1 MSSFFCGG
9 TMMASG
15 AMLQLE
21 GSVKYML
28 WGGIGFYVV
37 LVLLIGYLS
46 GRKVKNVQDFLVAGR
61 RLPMWMATATLL
73 ATWFGAGS
81 SMGVAAT
88 VYSGGIRDV
97 LADPFGAS
105 VSLILAGIFLVGI
118 LRKMNHMTVTDVIQ
132 SRFGAGPAIYA
143 SFWMIPV
150 YVGWLGSQVLG
161 LGVILNL
168 LTGVD
173 LLTAQLIGAA
183 VVGCL
188 VIVFVSF
195 PSSIVSWF
203 MKDRDVVAN
212 TLKIALVSY
221 PFSWVY
227 VLLEVNGGAVR
238 GMGYTFYSMIAV
250 IMNMCVLRVSL
261 LAIFSRVFHTIESL
275 GACYPITW
283 ATAAVSFLILF
294 HVIIG
299 KKIREHEEPAQA

>member
-9 TMMASG
+9 IMMAEG

-183 VVGCL
+183 VVLIYTATGGMWAVTL
-188 VIVFVSF
+188 T
-195 PSSIVSWF
+195 
-203 MKDRDVVAN
+203 DVVQV
-212 TLKIALVSY
+212 ALADLPDDLFRGADRGRTRSHRAGRHIRGGR
-221 PFSWVY
+221 
-227 VLLEVNGGAVR
+227 LLRRLPESRR
-238 GMGYTFYSMIAV
+238 G
-250 IMNMCVLRVSL
+250 L
-261 LAIFSRVFHTIESL
+261 LAAPGGGPEKLLL
-275 GACYPITW
+275 GDRQLHGQLDHHGAWLYRGTGPD
-283 ATAAVSFLILF
+283 AAFPF
-294 HVIIG
+294 QQ
-299 KKIREHEEPAQA
+299 R